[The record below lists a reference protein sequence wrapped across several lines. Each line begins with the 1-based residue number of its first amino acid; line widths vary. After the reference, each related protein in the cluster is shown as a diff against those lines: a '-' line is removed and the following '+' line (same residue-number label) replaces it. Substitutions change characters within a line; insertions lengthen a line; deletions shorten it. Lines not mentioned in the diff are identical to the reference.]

1 METFG
6 QMLRRKR
13 IEKGIPASHLAD
25 RCGVVHGFIWR
36 LEKGRRLPPRG
47 AVLKTLADTLCAT
60 EQEKEQFYDLAALPR
75 NEVPDD
81 ILQYLMEN
89 KSMWETIRALKR
101 KSREDC

>member
-13 IEKGIPASHLAD
+13 I
-25 RCGVVHGFIWR
+25 
-36 LEKGRRLPPRG
+36 EKGRRLPPRG